1 MRISIFGN
9 PDSFFWKKSLKII
22 IKLNSLLNLTI
33 NQRFN
38 QIVYRFKP
46 KTRMEVFRYT
56 TFFSKEK
63 GTLKWLDENIVPSS
77 IMYDIGANVGL
88 YSIYAAKKHGD
99 VKVYAFEPHKVNFA
113 TLLENIS
120 LNDLEGSIF
129 PLSFALN
136 DAVGFFDLNYNSMES
151 GASMTQLGHTKL
163 PHDRDFK
170 PKMSELV
177 YSLSVDELIATGKVQ
192 QPTLIKIDV
201 DGNEIS
207 ILKGMRGLLTSS
219 LPPKSIQIEINPGER
234 NDVVNF
240 LSTCGYV
247 LDHKHFTKSGQVA
260 FENNKPLDEIPHNA
274 VFVKAG

>member
-9 PDSFFWKKSLKII
+9 PDSFFWKKLLKII
-22 IKLNSLLNLTI
+22 IKLNSLFNLTI

-38 QIVYRFKP
+38 QVVYRFKP

-63 GTLKWLDENIVPSS
+63 GTLKWLDDNIKPNS
-77 IMYDIGANVGL
+77 ILFDVGANVGL
-88 YSIYAAKKHGD
+88 YSIYAAKKHID
-99 VKVYAFEPHKVNFA
+99 VKVYAFEPHKINFA
-113 TLLENIS
+113 TLLENIT
-120 LNDLEGSIF
+120 LNDLEDSVR

-136 DAVGFFDLNYNSMES
+136 DVVGFFDLNYNSMES

-207 ILKGMRGLLTSS
+207 ILKGMKSLLTSS

-234 NDVVNF
+234 NDVVHF
-240 LSTCGYV
+240 MSTCGYV

-260 FENNKPLDEIPHNA
+260 FVNNKPLDEIPHNA
-274 VFVKAG
+274 VFVKAE

>member
-22 IKLNSLLNLTI
+22 IKLNSLLNLAI

-63 GTLKWLDENIVPSS
+63 GTLKWLDENIEPSS

-136 DAVGFFDLNYNSMES
+136 DAVGFF
-151 GASMTQLGHTKL
+151 
-163 PHDRDFK
+163 
-170 PKMSELV
+170 
-177 YSLSVDELIATGKVQ
+177 
-192 QPTLIKIDV
+192 
-201 DGNEIS
+201 
-207 ILKGMRGLLTSS
+207 
-219 LPPKSIQIEINPGER
+219 
-234 NDVVNF
+234 
-240 LSTCGYV
+240 
-247 LDHKHFTKSGQVA
+247 
-260 FENNKPLDEIPHNA
+260 
-274 VFVKAG
+274 